1 MTTKSIIDEFSEIR
15 ECVYKDEKYSIRNNG
30 AVFRHPKNPS
40 KPRSL
45 DNYWTFGIKNV
56 TNGYMMH
63 GSHRIHII
71 VASAFHGVYDS
82 KIYVVDHIDTNRC
95 NNRTENLRWLTRL
108 ENALYN
114 PITRKRIEYLC
125 GGDIQKFI
133 EDPSCI
139 RDLAGTNQDIMWMR
153 TVSKEEARNAYER
166 VMAWVDKPNQAE
178 STGVKMGEW
187 VYKPYNPTKKSL
199 DFDLNRINRVEK
211 EEHINV
217 VEDWRNGLT
226 ESLTL
231 NALQKNWKTPTE
243 FPLCPIEVKSEAIA
257 EYYENIEVDKIF
269 CRNKYS
275 ESKIIDLAI
284 SADKQKLWVV
294 TDSGENSFK
303 RWALAEISYE
313 NAYYIHSAYSTFF
326 EKDGAMKYFTK
337 VQGKE
342 WTGGDVFDDFC

>member
-15 ECVYKDEKYSIRNNG
+15 ECVYKDEKYSVRDNG

-71 VASAFHGVYDS
+71 VASAFHGTYDS

-95 NNRTENLRWLTRL
+95 NNRKENLRWLTRL

-114 PITRKRIEYLC
+114 PVTRKRIEYLC

-139 RDLAGTNQDIMWMR
+139 RDLAGTSQDIMWMR

-211 EEHINV
+211 GENTNI
-217 VEDWRNGLT
+217 VEDWRYGLT

-231 NALQKNWKTPTE
+231 NALQKNWRTPTE
-243 FPLCPIEVKSEAIA
+243 FLLCPTEVKSEAIA
-257 EYYENIEVDKIF
+257 EYYETLEVDKIF
-269 CRNKYS
+269 CRNRYS
-275 ESKIIDLAI
+275 ESKIIDFAI

-313 NAYYIHSAYSTFF
+313 NGYYIHSAYSTYF

-342 WTGGDVFDDFC
+342 WAGGDVFDDFC

>member
-1 MTTKSIIDEFSEIR
+1 METKGIIDEFSEIR
-15 ECVYKDEKYSIRNNG
+15 ECVYKDEKYSVRDNG

-40 KPRSL
+40 KPRQL
-45 DNYWTFGIKNV
+45 DNYWTFGIKCER
-56 TNGYMMH
+56 NGYMMH

-71 VASAFHGVYDS
+71 VATAFYGTNDS
-82 KIYVVDHIDTNRC
+82 KVYVVDHIDTNRC
-95 NNRTENLRWLTRL
+95 NNRAENLRWLTRL
-108 ENALYN
+108 ENVLNN

-125 GGDIQKFI
+125 DGDIQKFI
-133 EDPSCI
+133 ADPSCI

-153 TVSKEEARNAYER
+153 TVTKEEAKNAYER
-166 VMAWVDKPNQAE
+166 VMSWAQKPSVSAP
-178 STGVKMGEW
+178 SGIKMGEW
-187 VYKPYNPTKKSL
+187 IYQSYNPSKKSS
-199 DFDLNRINRVEK
+199 DFDFNRTNLVGK
-211 EEHINV
+211 EENTNA
-217 VEDWRNGLT
+217 VEGWRYGLT
-226 ESLTL
+226 ESLTS

-257 EYYENIEVDKIF
+257 EYYENLEADKTF

-275 ESKIIDLAI
+275 ESKIIDFAI

-326 EKDGAMKYFTK
+326 KKDGAMKYFTK

-342 WTGGDVFDDFC
+342 WTGGEVFDDFC